1 MTDLEILAG
10 LKVAY
15 LRLEDIAENQDEQ
28 ITKNEY
34 EYIMLPM
41 SMLSTLY
48 EKVYKRIE
56 KENKEILYYEK
67 NVVVAD
73 RICSDYLTESED
85 YDNQYICYDDIN
97 TKTKW
102 WEDYKFLWK

>member
-34 EYIMLPM
+34 KYIMLPM

-48 EKVYKRIE
+48 EKIYKRIE

-67 NVVVAD
+67 NIMIAD
-73 RICSDYLTESED
+73 CINSDYMTKNND
-85 YDNQYICYDDIN
+85 YVCYDDIEK
-97 TKTKW
+97 KTKW